1 MNIIETD
8 RLILREYTLEDTAL
22 LHTILSD
29 PLTMQFWPSPF
40 TLEQSE
46 NWVKIN
52 IERYK
57 NLGFGRWSL
66 VIKKTEQVIGDCGL
80 MISEIDGKEENDLGY
95 IIHHKFWRNGY
106 AYEAAEA
113 CKHYAFKSLGL
124 ERLCANMPFN
134 HTGSERVA
142 QKLGMVKEKEF
153 LNKRNRNI
161 LTYLYSITREI

>member
-1 MNIIETD
+1 MHIIETD

-40 TLEQSE
+40 TLEQSQ

-113 CKHYAFKSLGL
+113 CKHYAFKNLGL

-161 LTYLYSITREI
+161 LTYLYSNKR